1 MENKDKILYMIGNA
15 HLDLVWLWQWQE
27 GYQEVKATFRSVL
40 DRMKEYDDFFFT
52 SSSAATYEWVEE
64 NEPAMFEEIKE
75 RIQEGRWSLVGGW
88 WVQPDCNVPGGESF
102 VRQGL
107 YAQRYFKEK
116 LGVMA
121 TTGYN
126 VDSFGHNGMLPQ
138 ILKKSGME
146 NYVFM
151 RPGRHEK
158 GIESETFVWQAKDG
172 SEVTAFRIPFEYC
185 TWPKEIREHVLRCAG
200 EIKEKDGMIMCFYG
214 VGNHGGGPTKQNI
227 DSIHAMN
234 KEEGLPT
241 LMLSTPDQ
249 YFKAVKESGKNLP
262 VVTGDLLHHSS
273 GCYSVHS
280 EIKRL
285 NRRAENRLIMA
296 EKMSVAAKCWSN
308 GKYPHEEF
316 TRGWKNV
323 LFNQFHDIM
332 AGTSLEPAYEDAR
345 ESYGEALHI
354 AARGMN
360 SAMQAISWHVNI
372 PMEEG
377 MKPVVVFNPNA
388 FPGKFEIEMECV
400 TPKENM
406 VLLDENDAQIPLQY
420 IQSKASCKGRSRMIF
435 VADLPSFGYRT
446 FRLAIRENEK
456 YFEDVTATNNMAE
469 NRWFKLVFDEKT
481 GYITSLL
488 KKNDGTEYFDKPAA
502 VPIVIE
508 DASDTWSHG
517 VRIFDKQKGAF
528 AGKSVRRVESGP
540 VKAVIRVTSVYG
552 NSRIIQDFSVY
563 RELDFIRVQTTV
575 DWHEKHSMLKLQ
587 FPVNMNYLRGTY
599 EIPYGTIQRE
609 PNAEEFPVQNFLDV
623 EGANP
628 GLDTAINGI
637 SFLNDG
643 KSSASIDG
651 KKVNLTVLRSPIY
664 AHHEP
669 YEPEETLEYVYIDQ
683 GIQQFEYGIY
693 PHDGRWEQ
701 AHTVRRSRQM
711 NEKPIAI
718 FETYHNGEL
727 PQTDSFIKVESENIL
742 LSAVKEAEDRS
753 GDLILR
759 FIETTGTDS
768 ETTVEIQ
775 ALGRNF
781 KLKFSPYEIKT
792 IRVPKDGSL
801 EIGENNLLEY

>member
-1 MENKDKILYMIGNA
+1 MENKDKTLYMIGNA

-52 SSSAATYEWVEE
+52 SSFTATYEWVEE

-75 RIQEGRWSLVGGW
+75 RIQEGRWALVGGW

-116 LGVMA
+116 FGVTA

-158 GIESETFVWQAKDG
+158 GIESETFVWRAKDG

-227 DSIHAMN
+227 DSLHAMN
-234 KEEGLPT
+234 KEEGFPT
-241 LMLSTPDQ
+241 LTLSTPDQ
-249 YFKAVKESGKNLP
+249 YFKAVKESRKNLP

-354 AARGMN
+354 AAGNEQR
-360 SAMQAISWHVNI
+360 
-372 PMEEG
+372 
-377 MKPVVVFNPNA
+377 NA
-388 FPGKFEIEMECV
+388 GHFLACEYS
-400 TPKENM
+400 N
-406 VLLDENDAQIPLQY
+406 
-420 IQSKASCKGRSRMIF
+420 GRR
-435 VADLPSFGYRT
+435 
-446 FRLAIRENEK
+446 N
-456 YFEDVTATNNMAE
+456 
-469 NRWFKLVFDEKT
+469 
-481 GYITSLL
+481 
-488 KKNDGTEYFDKPAA
+488 
-502 VPIVIE
+502 
-508 DASDTWSHG
+508 
-517 VRIFDKQKGAF
+517 
-528 AGKSVRRVESGP
+528 
-540 VKAVIRVTSVYG
+540 
-552 NSRIIQDFSVY
+552 
-563 RELDFIRVQTTV
+563 
-575 DWHEKHSMLKLQ
+575 
-587 FPVNMNYLRGTY
+587 
-599 EIPYGTIQRE
+599 
-609 PNAEEFPVQNFLDV
+609 
-623 EGANP
+623 
-628 GLDTAINGI
+628 
-637 SFLNDG
+637 
-643 KSSASIDG
+643 
-651 KKVNLTVLRSPIY
+651 
-664 AHHEP
+664 
-669 YEPEETLEYVYIDQ
+669 
-683 GIQQFEYGIY
+683 
-693 PHDGRWEQ
+693 
-701 AHTVRRSRQM
+701 
-711 NEKPIAI
+711 
-718 FETYHNGEL
+718 ETYCG
-727 PQTDSFIKVESENIL
+727 I
-742 LSAVKEAEDRS
+742 
-753 GDLILR
+753 
-759 FIETTGTDS
+759 
-768 ETTVEIQ
+768 
-775 ALGRNF
+775 
-781 KLKFSPYEIKT
+781 
-792 IRVPKDGSL
+792 
-801 EIGENNLLEY
+801 